1 MAIDGAG
8 WDRALGLALP
18 ALAGRFDNR
27 YAGDAG
33 IVTICYPWRRSK
45 HEAIARIQ
53 STLPELTAAQA
64 EALAEIA
71 TAWTRAAPA
80 EDDATLAAIREGL
93 AEADRGEFVD
103 PAVLDGLLARPW
115 G

>member
-1 MAIDGAG
+1 
-8 WDRALGLALP
+8 
-18 ALAGRFDNR
+18 
-27 YAGDAG
+27 
-33 IVTICYPWRRSK
+33 
-45 HEAIARIQ
+45 
-53 STLPELTAAQA
+53 
-64 EALAEIA
+64 LAEIA